1 MRAGNA
7 LSGFRRRLSVLK
19 NSGPGGLRF
28 LALWKLGSWLLP
40 DYHFRFLQLDWQAD
54 KDFKAYLQK
63 FGQVGNL
70 DGGRRWTL
78 HQLARLAAN
87 VPGDTAECGVLAGA
101 MSYLICKANEASPHP
116 RMHYLFD
123 SFEGLSRPGDQDGR
137 YWQAGDLNVHES
149 VVAANLSG
157 CRNFS
162 MMKGWIPS
170 RFAEVADRKFAFV
183 HIDVDLHE
191 PTRDSLEFFYP
202 RMSDGGIII
211 LDDYGSSFC
220 PGATLAVDTLLADKP
235 EKMIS
240 LADGGG
246 FLIKGTP
253 VMPAPRLSGEGA

>member
-1 MRAGNA
+1 MQPRSV
-7 LSGFRRRLSVLK
+7 LVDIRRRLSVLR

-28 LALWKLGSWLLP
+28 LALWKVGSWLLP
-40 DYHFRFLQLDWQAD
+40 HYHFRFLQLDWQAD
-54 KDFKAYLQK
+54 RDFNSYLQK
-63 FGQVGNL
+63 FDQIGNL

-78 HQLARLAAN
+78 HQLARLASN

-101 MSYLICKANEASPHP
+101 MSYLICKANEVSPH
-116 RMHYLFD
+116 RRTHYLFD
-123 SFEGLSRPGDQDGR
+123 SFEGLSRPGEQDGA
-137 YWQAGDLNVHES
+137 YWQAGDLTVHET

-157 CRNFS
+157 CTNFS
-162 MMKGWIPS
+162 LMKGWIPS
-170 RFAEVADRKFAFV
+170 RFAEVADRKFALV

-191 PTRDSLEFFYP
+191 PTRDSFAFFYP
-202 RMSDGGIII
+202 RMSDGGII
-211 LDDYGSSFC
+211 LVDDYGSSFC

-253 VMPAPRLSGEGA
+253 VTETPRLSGKTA